1 MLWPSVVL
9 TVWQVETPCG
19 VANCTFVD
27 PNKPVMVCT
36 LLHLIVVLTLCTRC
50 VCAERQR
57 QGLT

>member
-1 MLWPSVVL
+1 MMLGLSVVF

-36 LLHLIVVLTLCTRC
+36 LLH
-50 VCAERQR
+50 
-57 QGLT
+57 